1 MAKPTKTTTVS
12 TAASL
17 GQLEKVLEE
26 YLVKKAPALPTNLK
40 ELLVKFAPYLAII
53 GVVLSVPALFTA
65 LSAGAWLSRNYY
77 WAMTG
82 ATLGWQYYLALA
94 LSAVTVALRG
104 REGGGTA
111 ELGGEVCC
119 AFTRGVP
126 VSDGGDCLRRQC
138 AHAAPHALRDAL
150 CADVVIL
157 CIPRSGSVWLELL
170 LRETVIPPEID
181 PGQGLDAQVVPSGPA
196 FEGENNLRLFNSL
209 VYAAHEQIQICS
221 PYFVP
226 DETMRYAI
234 TSAAMRGVDVELF
247 ASEIGDQFWMP
258 ST

>member
-94 LSAVTVALRG
+94 LSAVTVALEAFAIPGLFG
-104 REGGGTA
+104 RKMSA
-111 ELGGEVCC
+111 
-119 AFTRGVP
+119 
-126 VSDGGDCLRRQC
+126 
-138 AHAAPHALRDAL
+138 
-150 CADVVIL
+150 
-157 CIPRSGSVWLELL
+157 WKLL
-170 LRETVIPPEID
+170 FYAVLVNTVY
-181 PGQGLDAQVVPSGPA
+181 
-196 FEGENNLRLFNSL
+196 SL
-209 VYAAHEQIQICS
+209 VYFNLAGLILGTLLS
-221 PYFVP
+221 LYL
-226 DETMRYAI
+226 
-234 TSAAMRGVDVELF
+234 LF
-247 ASEIGDQFWMP
+247 QVRSYYH
-258 ST
+258 